1 MSDST
6 PTLRD
11 PNDAA
16 LGHTLV
22 IRPGAL
28 GDAILTLPAL
38 HALRLAGAASLT
50 VLGTPA
56 SWAFVRLAHDGLRV
70 RDFSSTEW
78 LGLFA
83 EGARLGASAKAA
95 LARTQTA
102 IVYLN
107 GDTAYVERIM
117 REHGVQR
124 ILCAPAPTAQSVDST
139 VHASAR
145 MLEPLSI
152 FPEISA
158 QLNRAIRI
166 TTVAADPFLATD
178 ETDVVHAL
186 AKLGCDA
193 APEGG
198 FFALHPGSGGRA
210 KCWPA
215 RNYAKL
221 LANLSARGMTPLVF
235 FGPAD
240 DEVREDFESSVA
252 PGLDWECPAGR
263 PLREVLALL
272 TCCRGFVGN
281 DSGMAHLAARACPTL
296 ALFGPTDPAVWSP
309 LGKNVQIL
317 RAPNGDLARLSV
329 EDVAEKAMNF

>member
-1 MSDST
+1 MSETS
-6 PTLRD
+6 
-11 PNDAA
+11 

-50 VLGTPA
+50 VLGTPV
-56 SWAFVRLAHDGLRV
+56 SWAFVRHSHDGLRI
-70 RDFSSTEW
+70 RDFSSIEW
-78 LGLFA
+78 LALFA

-107 GDTAYVERIM
+107 GDTANVERVL
-117 REHGVQR
+117 RENGVQR
-124 ILCAPAPTAQSVDST
+124 ILCAPAPTQSAKST
-139 VHASAR
+139 VHASAQ
-145 MLEPLSI
+145 LLDPLWELPDVNSH
-152 FPEISA
+152 FESA
-158 QLNRAIRI
+158 TEFNA
-166 TTVAADPFLATD
+166 VSGDPFLDID
-178 ETDVVHAL
+178 EAEVVNAL

-221 LANLSARGMTPLVF
+221 LAQISARGLAPLVF

-240 DEVREDFESSVA
+240 DDVREDFESSVA
-252 PGLDWECPAGR
+252 PGLDWECAAGR

-281 DSGMAHLAARACPTL
+281 DSGLAHLAARACPTL
-296 ALFGPTDPAVWSP
+296 ALFGPTDPAVWAP
-309 LGKNVQIL
+309 LGKNVEIL
-317 RAPNGDLARLSV
+317 RARDGDLTRLGV
-329 EDVAEKAMNF
+329 EEVADRAANL